1 MVFVLLGVDAT
12 VSDGCRIQGSEVSP
26 VLLKRLNGWL
36 YRLFPLVV
44 SIVLSVAV
52 VTARLNPIGSQF
64 LIPVS

>member
-1 MVFVLLGVDAT
+1 M
-12 VSDGCRIQGSEVSP
+12 SP

-64 LIPVS
+64 SIPVS